1 MLRPL
6 PFILVLLLCACAPKL
21 PPLPE
26 TEVPAGPLLQALEQR
41 QKSFRGLTAMAS
53 VELQTGHGRRTFDS
67 VGVVLDGQRRL
78 RMEAYGP
85 LGQTITAFVW
95 DGREVL
101 LLLPGSDK
109 VVRGGSDGLARIF
122 GQGLDAK
129 ELCALLSDNVPGLLA
144 FGKAALFCEKN
155 NECVLELR
163 QRDDIRRV
171 YVSPATG
178 SENSPMI
185 LMQERYQ
192 DGALLYR
199 ARYGRSEV
207 MNHYR
212 IPLRIELEKPDQ
224 DLLLTIEYSEVELNP
239 KISNEAF
246 MLLNGEK

>member
-1 MLRPL
+1 MFRPI

-26 TEVPAGPLLQALEQR
+26 TEVPAGPLLQALDKR
-41 QKSFRGLTAMAS
+41 QQSFRGLTAMAS
-53 VELQTGHGRRTFDS
+53 VEFHTGHGRRTFDS

-85 LGQTITAFVW
+85 LGQTITALVW
-95 DGREVL
+95 NGNEVL
-101 LLLPGSDK
+101 LLLPGNDK
-109 VVRGGSDGLARIF
+109 VVRQGADGLARIF
-122 GQGLDAK
+122 GDGLDAK
-129 ELCALLSDNVPGLLA
+129 ELCALLSNNVPDALA
-144 FGKAALFCEKN
+144 SAKASLFCEKN

-163 QRDDIRRV
+163 RMNDIRRV

-178 SENSPMI
+178 SEKGPVI

-199 ARYGRSEV
+199 ARFGRSEV
-207 MNHYR
+207 MHHYR
-212 IPLRIELEKPDQ
+212 LPLRIELEKPDQ
-224 DLLLTIEYSEVELNP
+224 DFVLTIEYSEVELNP

-246 MLLNGEK
+246 ILLDER